1 MLAGRDIISVFDFTR
16 ADLERLFSKAER
28 LRPVLAGETL
38 DLLRGKVLATLFFEP
53 STRTRVSFQIAM
65 MRLGGQLVDLAGPEA
80 SSIAK
85 GESLADTVK
94 MFDGYGV
101 DAIVIR
107 HPMEG
112 ASRLAAKI
120 ARAPVIN
127 GGDGTREHPT
137 QALLDV
143 YTLWR
148 TFGKVD
154 GLTVGIMGDLRYGR
168 TPPSLAY
175 ALSMFDDVTIYF
187 IAPSLLQV
195 RDEVLARIE
204 GRVHYHLVERLE
216 EVLRE
221 LDALYVTRVQKE
233 RFPDPA
239 EYEKAKRLYRVT
251 AASLKEAKPTLAV
264 LHPLPRVGE
273 LAYDV
278 DSTPHAKYF
287 EQAAN
292 GVVVRAA
299 LLAEI
304 MGVEVP

>member
-1 MLAGRDIISVFDFTR
+1 MLVGRDIISVFDFTR
-16 ADLERLFSKAER
+16 ADFERLFSKAER
-28 LRPVLAGETL
+28 LRAILDGKAL

-53 STRTRVSFQIAM
+53 STRTRISFQMAM
-65 MRLGGQLVDLAGPEA
+65 LRLGGQVIDLGGPEA
-80 SSIAK
+80 SSLAK
-85 GESLADTVK
+85 GESLADTVR

-101 DAIVIR
+101 DAMVIR
-107 HPMEG
+107 HSMEG
-112 ASRLAAKI
+112 ASKLAARI
-120 ARAPVIN
+120 AKAPVVN

-175 ALSMFDDVTIYF
+175 ALSMFNGVAIYF
-187 IAPSLLQV
+187 IAPPLLQV
-195 RDEVLARIE
+195 REEVLARIE
-204 GRVHYHLVERLE
+204 GRVRYELVERLD
-216 EVLRE
+216 EVIGE

-251 AASLKEAKPTLAV
+251 VESLKRAKPSLAV

-278 DSTPHAKYF
+278 DATPHAKYF

-292 GVVVRAA
+292 GVAVRAA
-299 LLAEI
+299 LLTEI
-304 MGVEVP
+304 MGVKIP